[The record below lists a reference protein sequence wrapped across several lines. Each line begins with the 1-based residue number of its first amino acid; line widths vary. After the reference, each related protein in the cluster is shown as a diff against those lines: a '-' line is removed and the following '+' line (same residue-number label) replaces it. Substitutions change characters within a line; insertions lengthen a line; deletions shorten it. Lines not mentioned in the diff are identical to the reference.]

1 MLASLDEISG
11 VREARVDHGG
21 LHFLLALEPDA
32 VAEDVVESAREILP
46 DGQRVSARVE
56 ADLVESFR
64 HGATWLRASDTREL
78 SREEA
83 HILAKRHGE
92 QAARALGLDE
102 SKQRKLLG
110 ILDEETVAAFD
121 RVHAEG
127 GGLGSKSRDEFE
139 EAARR
144 TVERCKSFLDES
156 ERSRLSE
163 FLSGLL
169 SG

>member
-1 MLASLDEISG
+1 VLASLDELSG

-21 LHFLLALEPDA
+21 VHFLLALDPDA
-32 VAEDVVESAREILP
+32 VAEDVVESAREVLP
-46 DGQRVSARVE
+46 DGRRVPSGVE
-56 ADLVESFR
+56 AELVESFR
-64 HGATWLRASDTREL
+64 HGATWLRATDTREL

-92 QAARALGLDE
+92 QAARALGLDA
-102 SKQRKLLG
+102 SKQRKLCA
-110 ILDEETVAAFD
+110 ILDEETVAAFE

-139 EAARR
+139 EAARH
-144 TVERCKSFLDES
+144 TVERCKPFLDES
-156 ERSRLSE
+156 ERSRLAE
-163 FLSGLL
+163 FLNGLL